1 MSGNLARSGI
11 YGATYRDESSNEQHS
26 QLKTHYDEKY
36 KIGWFLMKAAPRPCF
51 TVQLLNEIGLY
62 HHQVKSEMAISQDKY
77 DYLVV
82 GSDVPGIFNL
92 GGDLNLFQSLI
103 KQKNRD
109 ILLSYAL
116 QCIDILYQN
125 MFHFNLDVTTV
136 SLIQGDALGGGLEAA
151 LSSNLVIAERG
162 VKLGLPEV
170 LFNLFPGM
178 GAYTLIARKAGAS
191 IAERMIMSG
200 KLYDAEELYELG
212 LVDILA
218 EKGEGELEL
227 YKFIKG
233 QNPAAKQQQTIRKV
247 KEACN
252 PISYQELL
260 RISDIWVDNMLKT
273 NNKDLRMMERLIAR
287 QSTSLSS

>member
-1 MSGNLARSGI
+1 LDVPFL
-11 YGATYRDESSNEQHS
+11 YPEDRDS
-26 QLKTHYDEKY
+26 LIKTHYDEKY

-51 TVQLLNEIGLY
+51 TLQLLNEIGSY
-62 HHQVKSEMAISQDKY
+62 HQKIKSEMAISQHKY

-200 KLYDAEELYELG
+200 KLYDSEELYELG
-212 LVDILA
+212 LIDILA

-227 YKFIKG
+227 YKYIKRVKRSP
-233 QNPAAKQQQTIRKV
+233 NSYKAMAKV
-247 KEACN
+247 KDLSN
-252 PISYQELL
+252 KTSYQELV
-260 RISDIWVDNMLKT
+260 DIANIWADTALALT
-273 NNKDLRMMERLIAR
+273 PKDLRMMERLVNR
-287 QSTSLSS
+287 QNNKMR

>member
-1 MSGNLARSGI
+1 MSGNLARNGI
-11 YGATYRDESSNEQHS
+11 YGAAFRKASLSKKDS
-26 QLKTHYDEKY
+26 QLKTYYDEKY

-51 TVQLLNEIGLY
+51 TLQLLDEIGAY
-62 HHQVKSEMAISQDKY
+62 HQQIKSEMAISQQKY

-92 GGDLNLFQSLI
+92 GGDLNLFRSLI

-116 QCIDILYQN
+116 QCVSILYQN
-125 MFHFNLDVTTV
+125 LVHFNLDLTTV

-162 VKLGLPEV
+162 TKLGLPEV

-178 GAYTLIARKAGAS
+178 GAYTLISRKAGAS
-191 IAERMIMSG
+191 VAERMILSG
-200 KLYDAEELYELG
+200 KLYDAEELYDLG
-212 LVDILA
+212 IVDILA

-227 YKFIKG
+227 YKYIKAV
-233 QNPAAKQQQTIRKV
+233 NRSPNTYKAMSKV
-247 KEACN
+247 KDLN
-252 PISYQELL
+252 NRVSYQELV
-260 RISDIWVDNMLKT
+260 DIANIWADAALELT
-273 NNKDLRMMERLIAR
+273 ARDLRMMERLVHR
-287 QSTSLSS
+287 QNIKTA

>member
-162 VKLGLPEV
+162 VKLGFPEV

-227 YKFIKG
+227 YKYIKRVKRSP
-233 QNPAAKQQQTIRKV
+233 NSYKAMAKV
-247 KEACN
+247 KDLSN
-252 PISYQELL
+252 
-260 RISDIWVDNMLKT
+260 KT
-273 NNKDLRMMERLIAR
+273 NYKELVDIANIWADTALQLTPKDLRMMERLVNR
-287 QSTSLSS
+287 QNNKVR

>member
-11 YGATYRDESSNEQHS
+11 YGAAFREGAFDEQHS
-26 QLKTHYDEKY
+26 QLKTYYDEKY

-51 TVQLLNEIGLY
+51 TLQLLNEIGSY
-62 HHQVKSEMAISQDKY
+62 HHQVKSEMAVSQKKY

-178 GAYTLIARKAGAS
+178 GAYTLISRKAGAS
-191 IAERMIMSG
+191 VAERMIMSG
-200 KLYDAEELYELG
+200 KLFDAEELYELG
-212 LVDILA
+212 LIDILA
-218 EKGEGELEL
+218 EKGEGEMAL
-227 YKFIKG
+227 YKYIKAV
-233 QNPAAKQQQTIRKV
+233 NRSPNSYKAMAKV
-247 KEACN
+247 KDLSN
-252 PISYQELL
+252 KTSYQELV
-260 RISDIWVDNMLKT
+260 DIANIWADTALDLT
-273 NNKDLRMMERLIAR
+273 PKDLKMMERLVRR
-287 QSTSLSS
+287 QNSKMS